1 MSNGEALLAAP
12 LCRFRWRGHTIGYR
26 VAGSGAPLVLVH
38 SINAAASMFE
48 MRRPFAALQATRRV
62 YAFDLLGF
70 GDSDRPAQVYD
81 AALYQALIT
90 DFVAEVVG
98 SAADVLAS
106 SLGAAY
112 TAAAAA
118 ASPALFRRLVLV
130 CPTGLRDL
138 VMPATP
144 GSAYAVLRGPVGEAL
159 FRALASRA
167 SIAWFLR
174 GQTYADPACVDE
186 ATIDGFVRAA
196 RHPGARFAPICFLTG
211 LLNCDLRQRFA
222 RIEAPILLIW
232 GREAVNTPVERAAE
246 FVALRPATSLVVIER
261 AGMLVQDE
269 QPAPLLAAVQP
280 FFDAG

>member
-1 MSNGEALLAAP
+1 MPTGEAPFAAP
-12 LCRFRWRGHTIGYR
+12 LRQFRWRGHAIGYR
-26 VAGSGAPLVLVH
+26 VAGAGAPLVLVH

-70 GDSDRPAQVYD
+70 GESDRPAQVYD
-81 AALYQALIT
+81 AVLYQALIS
-90 DFVAEVVG
+90 DFIAEVVG
-98 SAADVLAS
+98 GPADVIAS

-118 ASPALFRRLVLV
+118 ASPALFRRLVLL

-138 VMPATP
+138 VVPAVP
-144 GSAYAVLRGPVGEAL
+144 GGAYAVLRSPVGEAL
-159 FRALASRA
+159 FRALASRS

-174 GQTYADPACVDE
+174 SQTYADPASVDD

-211 LLNCDLRQRFA
+211 LLNCDLRQCFA
-222 RIEAPILLIW
+222 RLAMPVQLIW
-232 GREAVNTPVERAAE
+232 GRAAVNTPVARAAD
-246 FVALRPATSLVVIER
+246 FVALRPATSLVVVER

-269 QPAPLLAAVQP
+269 QPAALLTAVEPFLAA
-280 FFDAG
+280 G